1 MFGVSAHA
9 RKRTTKATM
18 RHFKKTFLSHRSET
32 SEPKVVARER
42 DRKKENLF
50 SDTKKWKINFRW
62 HDVHDVVD
70 DVDDDDVAGG
80 DDNDDNVDVDNETS
94 EELDES
100 ALSNFHFIQQL
111 FAIFCAIDICVS
123 GLSSLDQ
130 VTSAWQN
137 RMLTTWLLAWYLAVT
152 SFRVAL
158 SKYQLHTITLN
169 FLEKNCQKVQ
179 ASRAEVHGARISAD
193 LDVSQTRAFWLKS
206 RNGS

>member
-1 MFGVSAHA
+1 MFGVFAHA
-9 RKRTTKATM
+9 RKRTTKATT
-18 RHFKKTFLSHRSET
+18 RHFKKTFRSQRSET
-32 SEPKVVARER
+32 SEPKVVKR

-62 HDVHDVVD
+62 HGVD
-70 DVDDDDVAGG
+70 DVADDDG
-80 DDNDDNVDVDNETS
+80 DVDNEAS

-111 FAIFCAIDICVS
+111 FAIFCAIDIRVS

-158 SKYQLHTITLN
+158 SKYQLHLLVWLRSTLKY
-169 FLEKNCQKVQ
+169 FLN
-179 ASRAEVHGARISAD
+179 S
-193 LDVSQTRAFWLKS
+193 F
-206 RNGS
+206 